1 LTAERDVTR
10 VLLSKE
16 NLFVFTDIRIH
27 LFKLDFGEFTFVF
40 QGEHILHN
48 EESVEDAVSINDE
61 IWLG

>member
-1 LTAERDVTR
+1 

-16 NLFVFTDIRIH
+16 NLFVFTDIRIQ

-40 QGEHILHN
+40 QGEHSLHN